1 MSKLKL
7 PKNLDFDRITRAI
20 MGKEALGLVFK
31 NSVIKDDAQ
40 DGESYNAVS
49 FVFHPDGVDPPPC
62 VARAAS
68 DAAPDHHDRAWE
80 GLMLVENRTR
90 KVVLWRQR
98 TSN

>member
-7 PKNLDFDRITRAI
+7 PKHLDFDRITRAI

-31 NSVIKDDAQ
+31 SSVVKDDAQ

-49 FVFHPDGVDPPPC
+49 FGFHPQGIDPPPC
-62 VARAAS
+62 LVRAAS
-68 DAAPDHHDRAWE
+68 DPAPENHAIAWE

-90 KVVLWRQR
+90 KAVLWRAR
-98 TSN
+98 G